1 MIDTSE
7 EVLGILTPPRA
18 DEPDMG
24 VTMRRVDDQI
34 RWYDHKAFVNNLA
47 HKSLRVASIGAAAAI
62 PVLAVFGA
70 RPEVMAILGAGIVA
84 SEGIQELF
92 QLQSNGVVFIRTRE
106 GLKRQKYLYLSRAG
120 LYARARD
127 PHRMLAEQVEA
138 LVAQETSGWVS
149 LENLDTGSA
158 GHQDAAGHN
167 GSR

>member
-1 MIDTSE
+1 MIETSE
-7 EVLGILTPPRA
+7 EVLGMLTPRRA
-18 DEPDMG
+18 DEPDVG

-34 RWYDHKAFVNNLA
+34 RSYDRQAFVNNLA
-47 HKSLRVASIGAAAAI
+47 HKGLRVASIGAAAAI

-92 QLQSNGVVFIRTRE
+92 QLQSNGAVFVSTRE
-106 GLKRQKYLYLSRAG
+106 ALKRQKYLYLSRGG

-138 LVAQETSGWVS
+138 LVARETSGWVS

-158 GHQDAAGHN
+158 GHQEASGHN
-167 GSR
+167 GAS